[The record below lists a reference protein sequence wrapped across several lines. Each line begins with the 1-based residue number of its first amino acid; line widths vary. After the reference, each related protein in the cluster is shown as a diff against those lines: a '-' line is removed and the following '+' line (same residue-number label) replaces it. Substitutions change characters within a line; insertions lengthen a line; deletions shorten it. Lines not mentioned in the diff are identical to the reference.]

1 MSGVDDRTPLLKH
14 DIREEDLAFQR
25 FSSSRKKIIVAI
37 VSWGGLVPCEYSSFD
52 SCRSLLTSCT
62 VFTSGTFIPSI
73 PQIAKE
79 LETSGEAVR

>member
-14 DIREEDLAFQR
+14 DIREEDLVFQR

-52 SCRSLLTSCT
+52 SVDL
-62 VFTSGTFIPSI
+62 F
-73 PQIAKE
+73 
-79 LETSGEAVR
+79 